1 MKQRKRI
8 FLFSSFVAGTKY
20 VSNAEELKNQRAN
33 GETVLFYHESD
44 NQFDPSAVQ
53 IQTTE
58 KERIGYLPREDN
70 IVVCRLLKAGKQII
84 GEIEDVESKERWN
97 KIKIG
102 VYLEE
107 EM

>member
-1 MKQRKRI
+1 MSQVKRI

-20 VSNAEELKNQRAN
+20 VSNAEELKHQRKN
-33 GETVLFYHESD
+33 GELVLFYHESD
-44 NQFDPSAVQ
+44 NKFDLSAVQ
-53 IQTTE
+53 IQTLK

-70 IVVCRLLKAGKQII
+70 IVVCRLLKAGKKITGI
-84 GEIEDVESKERWN
+84 IEDVESKTRWN
-97 KIKIG
+97 KIQIG